1 MSKRR
6 SKRRVSVAARS
17 GTQTKQRKWLMYGGA
32 AIATVVVVALAVVLV
47 TLGSGTATAADLR
60 VSMYQGVAEVGGAR
74 QINISSL
81 HGKPLILNFWAALCP
96 PCRAEMPGFQQFYNE
111 FKDDVPLLGVDVG
124 PFTGFGDSS
133 HQEAETLL
141 RNLGATYPAGFTTDS
156 STPCSFRITGM
167 PTTLFINSAGE
178 IFEKRSGALSPR
190 DLARFTNAM
199 LAAEGN
205 PHDEPHE
212 HIDTG

>member
-1 MSKRR
+1 
-6 SKRRVSVAARS
+6 
-17 GTQTKQRKWLMYGGA
+17 
-32 AIATVVVVALAVVLV
+32 
-47 TLGSGTATAADLR
+47 
-60 VSMYQGVAEVGGAR
+60 
-74 QINISSL
+74 
-81 HGKPLILNFWAALCP
+81 
-96 PCRAEMPGFQQFYNE
+96 MPGFQQFYNE
-111 FKDDVPLLGVDVG
+111 FKDDVTLLGVDVG

-156 STPCSFRITGM
+156 STPRRFRITGM

-205 PHDEPHE
+205 PHDEPHK

>member
-111 FKDDVPLLGVDVG
+111 FKDDV
-124 PFTGFGDSS
+124 
-133 HQEAETLL
+133 TL
-141 RNLGATYPAGFTTDS
+141 LGATYPAGFTTDS
-156 STPCSFRITGM
+156 STPRRFRITGM